1 MRWASLQQVYEVV
14 AEHPG
19 LNVRELTALLYPGLS
34 PGDEG
39 RARCDTST
47 RLNKLK
53 STGRIIGIE
62 YMTGRMTWR
71 ASE

>member
-1 MRWASLQQVYEVV
+1 MRWASLDQVYETV
-14 AEHPG
+14 AQNPG

-39 RARCDTST
+39 MARCDTST

-53 STGRIIGIE
+53 TAGRIVGTE

-71 ASE
+71 AVA